1 MIAMLRACACGLV
14 LLLNTVSMAFAA
26 DQTVILE
33 LGGVGSMFV
42 LDKSFETVLIDDP
55 NVIGVHIQTD
65 RSVMLVPQSL
75 GASNLVFLDER
86 KIAISNIRVFVCNVI
101 RTKSREGPDC
111 D

>member
-1 MIAMLRACACGLV
+1 MIAILRACACGLV
-14 LLLNTVSMAFAA
+14 LLLNTVSMTFAA
-26 DQTVILE
+26 DQTIVLE
-33 LGGVGSMFV
+33 FGGVESMFV
-42 LDKSFETVLIDDP
+42 LDKPFETVLIGDP

-65 RSVMLVPQSL
+65 RSVMLKPLSL

-111 D
+111 E